1 MLESVAER
9 HRGEEVP
16 QAETSLDSKGLALE
30 SALPHVLSDHDAEI
44 ARTVNLV
51 SVVVDSNEILS
62 VCRLLKTDPT
72 LRFDF
77 LTCLCVVD
85 YSDYMQVVYH
95 LYSTF
100 FHHMMT
106 LKANVETEQPHL
118 SSVTSLWS
126 GADWFERES
135 HDLFGVLFDGHP
147 NMTPLLLYEGF
158 EGYPGRRNYDM
169 REYTEW

>member
-1 MLESVAER
+1 MAER
-9 HRGEEVP
+9 HSGAEVP
-16 QAETSLDSKGLALE
+16 QAQTSLDAKGLALE
-30 SALPHVLSDHDAEI
+30 SALPRVLSDHHPEI
-44 ARTVNLV
+44 SRTVNLV
-51 SVVVDSNEILS
+51 SVVVDSSEILS
-62 VCRLLKTDPT
+62 VCRLLKTDAT
-72 LRFDF
+72 LHFDF

-95 LYSTF
+95 LYSTA

-106 LKANVETEQPHL
+106 LKANVDSEQPHL
-118 SSVTSLWS
+118 SSVISLWA

-147 NMTPLLLYEGF
+147 NMAPLLLYDGF
-158 EGYPGRRNYDM
+158 EGYPGRRNFDM